1 MKKARIRFISA
12 QSLNI
17 ISYLIIVISTICFS
31 DYEYYWLEFLFTTS
45 YGFCV
50 TFVNIFAII
59 ALIIGFFF
67 SEKREKHFLYK
78 LSWFY
83 FAAIG
88 VEVIITLPTMFLTVI
103 NLFVGVATIV
113 AAVLQLIVFFMIYSY
128 SAE

>member
-1 MKKARIRFISA
+1 MKKARIRFILA
-12 QSLNI
+12 QNLNI
-17 ISYLIIVISTICFS
+17 ISYLIIGISTIYFS
-31 DYEYYWLEFLFTTS
+31 NYEYYWLEFLFTTR

-50 TFVNIFAII
+50 TFVNIFATI

-88 VEVIITLPTMFLTVI
+88 VEVIITLSTMFLTVI
-103 NLFVGVATIV
+103 NIAVGAATIV
-113 AAVLQLIVFFMIYSY
+113 AAVLQFIVFFMINNYS
-128 SAE
+128 EE